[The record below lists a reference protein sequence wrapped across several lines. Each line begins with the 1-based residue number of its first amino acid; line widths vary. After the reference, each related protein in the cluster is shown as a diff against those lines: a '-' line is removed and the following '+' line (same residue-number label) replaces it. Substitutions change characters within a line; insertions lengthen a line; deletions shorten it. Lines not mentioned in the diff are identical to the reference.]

1 MKKLIFSALF
11 LAVSCI
17 SALFAQTAASSAPV
31 ASGVPDSSATPI
43 PQVEQKLMVPEMET
57 ETVDLTGGRVLS
69 LPDSIT
75 KLLEAKKIKEAFAAF
90 AQYKSTLTDKSGA
103 TLLDLEINMNGYA
116 SQFDASYDKTRREL
130 VQKIKEKFP
139 NDPVAINYELPDANP
154 TPQDIVAVST
164 KMIKADSTYLEA
176 YRMRALALYE
186 LKQMEACCRDLSK
199 LPQSAQSFQ
208 PGYSDCEAL
217 KNK

>member
-11 LAVSCI
+11 LAASCI
-17 SALFAQTAASSAPV
+17 STLFAQTAASSAPV
-31 ASGVPDSSATPI
+31 ATGVPDSSATPI

-57 ETVDLTGGRVLS
+57 ETVDLTGGRILS
-69 LPDSIT
+69 LPDTIT
-75 KLLEAKKIKEAFAAF
+75 KLLEAKKMKEAFALF
-90 AQYKSTLTDKSGA
+90 AQYKSTLSGKSEA
-103 TLLDLEINMNGYA
+103 SLMDLEINMNGYA
-116 SQFDASYDKTRREL
+116 SQFDANYEKIRTEL